1 MAAKKKKDTR
11 NWAGQAIAFDEGS
24 RRRVDENIDTID
36 DSVEIFSIDSLP
48 ELAKDEWIT
57 INGGHV
63 FIDKNGE
70 IQKPQKKKATSNTKT
85 KSNNKP
91 SLTANEK
98 TNLSSYSGD
107 DFLRV
112 NTALRNGDSDLPE
125 VSRLDS
131 ALEKNTVGTSK
142 LYRGMSKA
150 DAKKLFP
157 DGQIT
162 KGQVVADPA
171 FLSTSKSK
179 SIANMFSI
187 GGVMLEIDSSPS
199 EKGLDMS
206 ELSSN
211 PHEQE
216 VLLPRNSEMV
226 VESIH
231 PPKATGEPVVVK
243 VKYRSKATTNDAI
256 TFDEASRRR
265 IDENG
270 YLHVSQTHLT
280 KEQVA
285 PYYGYEIPDCKEL
298 GLDPDRIYYGYRS
311 GEELEKAKDMFNGM
325 PLLCIHKQDGAAN
338 PLKEHRVGSIG
349 TTPVWD
355 APYLDN
361 ALVVTDA
368 WAIEQINSGKLK
380 EISCGYFFDPDFTPG
395 EFNGVHYDFVM
406 RNIRG
411 NHVALVKEGRAGPD
425 VYVHDAMPS
434 KQRKVQKIMQLT
446 RKQVAVRAT
455 LAAYL
460 KPRLAMDAA
469 SAELTKLVSSY
480 KKPSTLARAV
490 VRQYGNKLA
499 QDMDIEPEELAEL
512 MEAAEEVVEPEVAVV
527 DNSDEM
533 NYDEENGVESIR
545 AMLEGKVPDDVLE
558 KMLSALSVSVG
569 DELTEEE
576 KAEADRLERE
586 RLEREKLKKEID
598 APAMDANAIR
608 TQAIAESKAHFKSL
622 NEAGGKVRGLV
633 GEVDVMAF
641 DSAEDIYAHALKQK
655 GVNIKLY
662 DKAAYK
668 GMVDMLAAN
677 KPSAPVITLDAS
689 PDNFEGQFAGL
700 GNIKI

>member
-1 MAAKKKKDTR
+1 MAAKKKKATR
-11 NWAGQAIAFDEGS
+11 NWAGRAIAFDEGS
-24 RRRVDENIDTID
+24 RRRIDENGDLSD
-36 DSVEIFSIDSLP
+36 GSVETFAIDSLP
-48 ELAKDEWIT
+48 EIVKDEWVT

-63 FIDKNGE
+63 FIDKDGN
-70 IQKPQKKKATSNTKT
+70 IQKNPEKKAKSST
-85 KSNNKP
+85 KSQSNSKL

-112 NTALRNGDSDLPE
+112 NNSVRSGDTNLPE

-131 ALEKNTVGTSK
+131 ALEKNTVGTTK

-199 EKGLDMS
+199 AKGLDMS

-216 VLLPRNSEMV
+216 VLLPRDSEMV
-226 VESIH
+226 VQSIH
-231 PPKATGEPVVVK
+231 PPKTAGEPVVVK

-256 TFDEASRRR
+256 AFDEASRRR

-285 PYYGYEIPDCKEL
+285 PYYGYEIPGCEEL

-311 GEELEKAKDMFNGM
+311 GEELEKAKDTFSSM
-325 PLLCIHKQDGAAN
+325 PLLCIHKQDSATN

-349 TTPVWD
+349 TSPLWE
-355 APYLDN
+355 APYVDN

-368 WAIEQINSGKLK
+368 WAIEQINSDKLK

-434 KQRKVQKIMQLT
+434 KPKKVQKTMQLN

-469 SAELTKLVSSY
+469 PAELTKLVGSY

-499 QDMDIEPEELAEL
+499 QDMEIEPEELAEL
-512 MEAAEEVVEPEVAVV
+512 MEAAEEVVEPEEVVV
-527 DNSDEM
+527 DNDNEM
-533 NYDEENGVESIR
+533 TYDEENSAESIR
-545 AMLEGKVPDDVLE
+545 AMLEGKVPDEVLE
-558 KMLSALSVSVG
+558 KMLAALTVVVG

-576 KAEADRLERE
+576 KAEAE
-586 RLEREKLKKEID
+586 RLEKERLEKEKST
-598 APAMDANAIR
+598 PAMDANTIR
-608 TQAIAESKAHFKSL
+608 TQALAESKAHFKSL

-641 DSAEDIYAHALKQK
+641 DSAEDIYGHALKQK

-677 KPSAPVITLDAS
+677 KPSAPAIAHDAV
-689 PDNFEGQFAGL
+689 PDTFEGQFAGL

>member
-1 MAAKKKKDTR
+1 MAVQKKKATR
-11 NWAGQAIAFDEGS
+11 NWAGRAIAFDEG
-24 RRRVDENIDTID
+24 
-36 DSVEIFSIDSLP
+36 
-48 ELAKDEWIT
+48 
-57 INGGHV
+57 
-63 FIDKNGE
+63 
-70 IQKPQKKKATSNTKT
+70 
-85 KSNNKP
+85 
-91 SLTANEK
+91 
-98 TNLSSYSGD
+98 
-107 DFLRV
+107 
-112 NTALRNGDSDLPE
+112 
-125 VSRLDS
+125 
-131 ALEKNTVGTSK
+131 
-142 LYRGMSKA
+142 
-150 DAKKLFP
+150 
-157 DGQIT
+157 
-162 KGQVVADPA
+162 
-171 FLSTSKSK
+171 
-179 SIANMFSI
+179 
-187 GGVMLEIDSSPS
+187 
-199 EKGLDMS
+199 
-206 ELSSN
+206 
-211 PHEQE
+211 
-216 VLLPRNSEMV
+216 
-226 VESIH
+226 
-231 PPKATGEPVVVK
+231 
-243 VKYRSKATTNDAI
+243 
-256 TFDEASRRR
+256 SRRR

-285 PYYGYEIPDCKEL
+285 PYYGYEIPGCEEL

-311 GEELEKAKDMFNGM
+311 GEELEKAKDTFSSM
-325 PLLCIHKQDGAAN
+325 PLLCIHKQDSATN

-349 TTPVWD
+349 TSPLWE
-355 APYLDN
+355 APYVDN

-434 KQRKVQKIMQLT
+434 KPKKVQKTMQLN

-469 SAELTKLVSSY
+469 PAELTKLVGSY

-499 QDMDIEPEELAEL
+499 QDMEIEPEELSEL
-512 MEAAEEVVEPEVAVV
+512 MEAAEEIVEPEEVVV
-527 DNSDEM
+527 DNDDEM
-533 NYDEENGVESIR
+533 TYDEENGAESIR
-545 AMLEGKVPDDVLE
+545 AMLEGKVPDEVIE
-558 KMLSALSVSVG
+558 KMLAALTVVAG

-576 KAEADRLERE
+576 KAEAE
-586 RLEREKLKKEID
+586 RLEKERLEKEKST
-598 APAMDANAIR
+598 PTMDANTIR
-608 TQAIAESKAHFKSL
+608 TQALAESKAHFKSL

-641 DSAEDIYAHALKQK
+641 DSAEDIYGHALKQK

-677 KPSAPVITLDAS
+677 KPSAPVAVHDAA
-689 PDNFEGQFAGL
+689 PDTFEGQFAGL